1 VQGGWTA
8 CCPDAQFYQVPCSG
22 PEMMDE
28 PAVES
33 IADAVKKLARAEA
46 LTNELE
52 D

>member
-1 VQGGWTA
+1 
-8 CCPDAQFYQVPCSG
+8 
-22 PEMMDE
+22 MMDA

-33 IADAVKKLARAEA
+33 IADALKKLARAEA